1 MIQKSIASL
10 MVLITL
16 FVVYVFT
23 ISPAYAGTLIGG
35 GENCNCEQLSAQGTT
50 EECRKYCKG
59 DYNLN
64 DIVQVGVNAT
74 NILLGL
80 SGSVALL
87 FFIYGGVTFL
97 ISGGSAEKVTKGKTI
112 ITNAVIGLIIIFA
125 SFMIIQFSMEALGYN
140 RIDGWY
146 QSL

>member
-1 MIQKSIASL
+1 MLKKSIISL
-10 MVLITL
+10 MVLIAL
-16 FVVYVFT
+16 FVAYIFT
-23 ISPAYAGTLIGG
+23 ISPTYAGGLIGG

-50 EECRKYCKG
+50 ESCKKYCKG
-59 DYNLN
+59 DYSLN

-74 NILLGL
+74 QILLGL

-112 ITNAVIGLIIIFA
+112 ITNAIIGLVLIFI
-125 SFMIIQFSMEALGYN
+125 SFTIIQFSMEALGYTKSES
-140 RIDGWY
+140 WY
-146 QSL
+146 VSK